1 MYGMRQQE
9 QKKAYATMLLV
20 AINVVVFFFL
30 SMKGMTEDAEFMLEH
45 GAMYV
50 PVMTDKSEYYRLV
63 ASMFLHFGFEH
74 LMNNMVILLF
84 VGWNVELEI
93 GMIRFLMIYFASG
106 ICGNILSG
114 IWETH
119 LGEFSVSAGASGAVF
134 GVIGALLYMLL
145 RNRGHVG
152 NISGRGVLISVALS
166 LYYGYVNTDVDNAAH
181 IGGLIAGFLLG
192 VLLYWKRQRKNT
204 SAIDFGRHG

>member
-1 MYGMRQQE
+1 MFGMMQTK
-9 QKKAYATMLLV
+9 QKKAYVTILLV
-20 AINVVVFFFL
+20 AINVVVFFLL
-30 SMKGMTEDAEFMLEH
+30 SLKGMTEDANFMLEH

-50 PVMTDKSEYYRLV
+50 PVMTDKSEYYRLIT
-63 ASMFLHFGFEH
+63 SMFLHFGFEH

-93 GMIRFLMIYFASG
+93 GMFRFFIIYFASG
-106 ICGNILSG
+106 IWGNILSG
-114 IWETH
+114 LWETN

-145 RNRGHVG
+145 KNRGHVG
-152 NISGRGVLISVALS
+152 NISGRGVLISVVLS
-166 LYYGYVNTDVDNAAH
+166 LYYGFVNTDVDNAAH

-192 VLLYWKRQRKNT
+192 VLLYRKRQRK
-204 SAIDFGRHG
+204 SAPAIDF

>member
-1 MYGMRQQE
+1 MFGMMQTK
-9 QKKAYATMLLV
+9 QKKAYVTILLV
-20 AINVVVFFFL
+20 AINVVVFFLL
-30 SMKGMTEDAEFMLEH
+30 SLKGMTEDANFMLEH

-50 PVMTDKSEYYRLV
+50 PVMTDKSEYYRLIT
-63 ASMFLHFGFEH
+63 SMFLHFGFEH

-93 GMIRFLMIYFASG
+93 EMFRFFIIYFASG
-106 ICGNILSG
+106 ICGNVLSG
-114 IWETH
+114 LWETN

-145 RNRGHVG
+145 KNRGHVG
-152 NISGRGVLISVALS
+152 NISGRGVLISVVLS
-166 LYYGYVNTDVDNAAH
+166 LYYGFVNTDVDNAAH

-192 VLLYWKRQRKNT
+192 VLLYRKRQRK
-204 SAIDFGRHG
+204 SAPAIDF